1 MKTFI
6 DRQKIKQRAQFSH
19 TASISGLILLLASVV
34 LPLFLPKWAGMASL
48 LMVIGLGT
56 SMVGIYF
63 ANRWVRKPRPE
74 DQLDKALKGLSDS
87 HHLYHYPS
95 LPCDHVLLTPNGVV
109 ILETVNIGGDF
120 SYKKGRWKEA
130 MTVGRALRYIVEEH
144 LGDPIKAASGTS
156 QYLQNQFGRL
166 IKPGA
171 TIPIQA
177 AVVFIHPNVHLEV
190 ENAPITVCE
199 VDKLRKR
206 IALDTPRL
214 DPEVYEKLSTSF
226 EGMTVK
232 R

>member
-6 DRQKIKQRAQFSH
+6 DRQKVRQRAQLSH
-19 TASISGLILLLASVV
+19 TASISGLILLMASVV
-34 LPLFLPKWAGMASL
+34 LPLFLPKWVGAASM

-74 DQLDKALKGLSDS
+74 DQLDKVLKGLSDS

-109 ILETVNIGGDF
+109 ILETVNMGGDF
-120 SYKKGRWKEA
+120 SYKKGHWKEA

-144 LGDPIKAASGTS
+144 LGDPIKAASETG

-166 IKPGA
+166 IKAEA
-171 TIPIQA
+171 TIPILP
-177 AVVFIHPNVHLEV
+177 AVIFIHPNVHLEV

-199 VDKLRKR
+199 LDKLRKR
-206 IALDTPRL
+206 IVLEAPRL
-214 DPEVYEKLSTSF
+214 EPDVYEKLSSYL
-226 EGMTVK
+226 EGKTI
-232 R
+232 